1 MDFVGNMHTYL
12 TEKNQSIIF
21 INALIPL
28 TFFDKTKTIINII
41 KLKLYS
47 LSTLIY
53 YNSPF

>member
-28 TFFDKTKTIINII
+28 TFLI
-41 KLKLYS
+41 KLRRL
-47 LSTLIY
+47 
-53 YNSPF
+53 